1 VTLPAGVRADVA
13 GELDRDIVGVDAVGG
28 GCISPAYRL
37 AFTDGTRVF
46 LKIAPDGAPADMLV
60 QEAVSL
66 ECIAATHTIRVP
78 RVLAVSVAWL
88 ALEWLEP
95 TRGEADA
102 WAALGRAL
110 ARMHRTSDAQYGWP
124 SPNFIGSLPQAN
136 ERTRDWPAYW
146 RTQRLEPQLQRAR
159 DRFDGATLRAFER
172 LLSELEARL
181 ADAAADGPSLLHGD
195 LWSGNVH
202 FTAEGGAL
210 IDPSC
215 CYGHREVDLAMAA
228 LFGGFPPAFFDAYE
242 AAWPQLSGA
251 SGRRGIYQLYY
262 LLVHV
267 NLFGGAY
274 VAQTRRVLESV
285 LSRSPA

>member
-1 VTLPAGVRADVA
+1 
-13 GELDRDIVGVDAVGG
+13 
-28 GCISPAYRL
+28 
-37 AFTDGTRVF
+37 
-46 LKIAPDGAPADMLV
+46 V

-66 ECIAATHTIRVP
+66 ERIEATHTVRVP
-78 RVLAVSVAWL
+78 RVLAVSAAWL
-88 ALEWLEP
+88 ALEWLDP
-95 TRGEADA
+95 TRGDVDA
-102 WAALGRAL
+102 WAMLGRAL
-110 ARMHRTSDAQYGWP
+110 ARMHRCSDAHYGWP
-124 SPNFIGSLPQAN
+124 SPNFIGPLPQAN
-136 ERTRDWPAYW
+136 VLMRDWPAYW

-159 DRFDGATLRAFER
+159 DRFDGATVRAFGR
-172 LLSELEARL
+172 LLTELEARL

-242 AAWPQLSGA
+242 AEWPRVSGA

-267 NLFGGAY
+267 NLFGGGY

-285 LSRSPA
+285 LSRSIA